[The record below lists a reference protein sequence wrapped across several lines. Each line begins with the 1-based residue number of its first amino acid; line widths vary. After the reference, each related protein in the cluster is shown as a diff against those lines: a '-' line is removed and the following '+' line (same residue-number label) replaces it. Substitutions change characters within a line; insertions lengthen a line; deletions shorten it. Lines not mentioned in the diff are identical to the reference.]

1 MFNLMAL
8 GSKINEISAFLKSD
22 SFKEAS
28 NVLASLLDAV
38 GFTAEAELLRI
49 EASDASNTEKLHAA
63 LGILTDIF
71 ERIFG
76 KPPMVMLGNSK
87 DALCC
92 KLDYFSA
99 ACMVTSAEP
108 VPAGM
113 SPALLEALIT
123 IGIQAFIQFLKN
135 RHK

>member
-28 NVLASLLDAV
+28 SVLASLLDAV

-49 EASDASNTEKLHAA
+49 EASDAPNMEKLYAA
-63 LGILTDIF
+63 LNILTSIF

-76 KPPMVMLGNSK
+76 KPPMVAMGSPK

-99 ACMVTSAEP
+99 ACMVSNSEP

-123 IGIQAFIQFLKN
+123 IGIQTFIQFLKN